1 MIQRSNNDRT
11 NVPAVT
17 VGEKMIVR
25 MLKTSLGFCYDYYIL
40 PRLNIYDIMRYST
53 AGELCCHS
61 ILLVTLDFTD

>member
-40 PRLNIYDIMRYST
+40 PRLNIYAIMGYST
-53 AGELCCHS
+53 AGDL
-61 ILLVTLDFTD
+61 